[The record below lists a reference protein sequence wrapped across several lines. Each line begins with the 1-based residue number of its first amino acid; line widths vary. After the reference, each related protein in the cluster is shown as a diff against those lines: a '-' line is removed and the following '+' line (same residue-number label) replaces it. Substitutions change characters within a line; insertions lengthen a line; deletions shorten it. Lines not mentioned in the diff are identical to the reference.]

1 MSPHLPS
8 LAEAKTHAKRLRADL
23 AEQGSQ
29 ISHAAALELVAHQN
43 GFADWNGYHAAIGN
57 RPPEGWAVG
66 GRVQGRYLS
75 QPFTATVIAVEMQ
88 RSGWFRLVLDL
99 DEAVDVVTFD
109 SFSNFR
115 KRIQAVVGPEGKT
128 RERTSDGCA
137 HLQLD

>member
-75 QPFTATVIAVEMQ
+75 QPFTATLIAVEMQ